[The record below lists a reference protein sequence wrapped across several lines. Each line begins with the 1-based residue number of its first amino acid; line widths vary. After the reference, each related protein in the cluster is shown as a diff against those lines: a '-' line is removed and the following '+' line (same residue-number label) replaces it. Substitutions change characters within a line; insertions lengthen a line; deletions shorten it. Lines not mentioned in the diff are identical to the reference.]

1 MKLYQWVRE
10 WNYINELQNET
21 MLNQVQLV
29 HCWVM
34 SDSLKL
40 HGLCMPGF
48 PVHHQLPDL
57 IQTHV
62 HQVSDVMQLSHPLL
76 SPSLPT
82 FDLFQ
87 HNGLY
92 QWVSSSHQVAK
103 VLEFRFSISTSN
115 EYSELISFRMDCLD
129 LLAVQGAYL
138 IIWFSNYTYTRKISY
153 IS

>member
-1 MKLYQWVRE
+1 
-10 WNYINELQNET
+10 

-48 PVHHQLPDL
+48 PVHHQLPKL
-57 IQTHV
+57 AQTHV
-62 HQVSDVMQLSHPLL
+62 HQISDPFQISHPLL
-76 SPSLPT
+76 SSSLPASN
-82 FDLFQ
+82 LYQ
-87 HNGLY
+87 HQGIF

-103 VLEFRFSISTSN
+103 VLEFCFSISTSN

-129 LLAVQGAYL
+129 LLAVQGIYL
-138 IIWFSNYTYTRKISY
+138 IIWFSNYTYTRKITY

>member
-1 MKLYQWVRE
+1 
-10 WNYINELQNET
+10 

-34 SDSLKL
+34 SDFLKL

-48 PVHHQLPDL
+48 PVHHQLL
-57 IQTHV
+57 KFAQTHV
-62 HQVSDVMQLSHPLL
+62 HQISDPFQISHPLL
-76 SPSLPT
+76 SSSLPASNLYQHQG
-82 FDLFQ
+82 LF
-87 HNGLY
+87 

-103 VLEFRFSISTSN
+103 VLEFCFSISTSN

-129 LLAVQGAYL
+129 LLAVQGTYL
-138 IIWFSNYTYTRKISY
+138 IIWFSNYTYTRKITY

>member
-1 MKLYQWVRE
+1 V
-10 WNYINELQNET
+10 
-21 MLNQVQLV
+21 LNQVQLV

-48 PVHHQLPDL
+48 PVHHQLQKL
-57 IQTHV
+57 AQTHI
-62 HQVSDVMQLSHPLL
+62 HQISDPFQISHPLL
-76 SPSLPT
+76 SSSLPA
-82 FDLFQ
+82 FNLYQHQGLF
-87 HNGLY
+87 

-115 EYSELISFRMDCLD
+115 EYSELISFWMDCLD
-129 LLAVQGAYL
+129 LLAVQGTYL
-138 IIWFSNYTYTRKISY
+138 IIWFSNYTYTRKITY

>member
-1 MKLYQWVRE
+1 
-10 WNYINELQNET
+10 

-48 PVHHQLPDL
+48 PVHHQLPKL
-57 IQTHV
+57 AQTHV
-62 HQVSDVMQLSHPLL
+62 HQISDPFQISHPLL
-76 SPSLPT
+76 SSSLPASNLYQHQG
-82 FDLFQ
+82 LF
-87 HNGLY
+87 

-129 LLAVQGAYL
+129 LLAVQGIYL
-138 IIWFSNYTYTRKISY
+138 IIWFSNYTYTRKITY

>member
-1 MKLYQWVRE
+1 
-10 WNYINELQNET
+10 

-48 PVHHQLPDL
+48 PVHHQLPKL
-57 IQTHV
+57 AQTHV
-62 HQVSDVMQLSHPLL
+62 HQISDPFQISHPLL
-76 SPSLPT
+76 SSSLPASNLYQHQG
-82 FDLFQ
+82 LF
-87 HNGLY
+87 

-129 LLAVQGAYL
+129 LLAVQGTYL
-138 IIWFSNYTYTRKISY
+138 IIWFSNYTYTRKITY

>member
-1 MKLYQWVRE
+1 
-10 WNYINELQNET
+10 

-40 HGLCMPGF
+40 HGLCTPGF
-48 PVHHQLPDL
+48 PVHHQLPKL
-57 IQTHV
+57 AQTHA
-62 HQVSDVMQLSHPLL
+62 HQISDPFQISHPLR
-76 SPSLPT
+76 SSSLPA
-82 FDLFQ
+82 FNLSQ
-87 HNGLY
+87 HQGLY

-103 VLEFRFSISTSN
+103 VLEFHFSISTSD

-129 LLAVQGAYL
+129 LLAVQGTYL